1 MKYIRNRIGRY
12 KAAGIG
18 GGAIVAALA
27 LATMTG
33 VGGFSLF
40 NSSQSKSATD
50 NAGTVV
56 LALASGSQGASFT
69 QAVSNMAPGDYI
81 QREVELT
88 NTGTVGVSVTDI
100 QAAVSGCT
108 IAGTST
114 ACSSTPLMAGDTA
127 SPPMQVFGQTCT
139 GALSSSEINTSGE
152 YTFACSGAWSTS
164 FGVPTDVTATAVT
177 APSGSLGY
185 IAYSGTPST
194 GSIAAATPLTLPTT
208 TNAQGITEELAPG
221 KSVDVLLTS
230 YLPTTADNAF
240 QGNSVTLNY
249 TFTVVQREGESK

>member
-40 NSSQSKSATD
+40 NSTQAKSATA
-50 NAGTVV
+50 NTGTVV
-56 LALASGSQGASFT
+56 LGLVSGQGAGFSQT
-69 QAVSNMAPGDYI
+69 VSNMAPGDYI
-81 QREVELT
+81 QREVVLT

-108 IAGTST
+108 IASTST

-127 SPPMQVFGQTCT
+127 SPPMQVFGQTCGGT
-139 GALSSSEINTSGE
+139 MSSTEINTSGE

-194 GSIAAATPLTLPTT
+194 GSIAAATPMTLPTT
-208 TNAQGITEELAPG
+208 TNAQGVTEELAPG

-249 TFTVVQREGESK
+249 TFTVVQRTGEAK